1 MAPIAEPT
9 SLNGAAIIFTAIPAA
24 LLIADPTPFMLDHI
38 AEPIP
43 FTPDHIVEPMAPIAD
58 PTPFMLDHIAEPVA
72 LIAEPTSLNGDVTI
86 FVSV

>member
-1 MAPIAEPT
+1 
-9 SLNGAAIIFTAIPAA
+9 
-24 LLIADPTPFMLDHI
+24 MLDHI